1 MHVTREI
8 AKGIHWVG
16 GSDRRL
22 ERFENMFPLPNGVA
36 YNAWVI
42 LDEKTALVD
51 TVDASIGQQ
60 FMENILHVLNGR
72 PLDYL
77 VINHMEPDHCA
88 NIDEILRRFP
98 NVQLVGNPK
107 THVFFKQFY
116 PTPPAYHALE
126 IKEGDT
132 LPLGTHTLRFIMA
145 PMVHWPEVMMT
156 YEESEAVLFAADA
169 FGTFGALPG
178 NLFADEVDF
187 ENLFLDDAR
196 RYYANIV
203 GRYGAQVQ
211 AALKKLAGTDI
222 RMICPLHGPM
232 WRKDLSYLLGLYDKW
247 SRYEPEKK
255 GVVIAYGSMYGNTE
269 NAVNALAFRLGER
282 GVTDMR
288 IHDVSKS
295 HPSYIISD
303 FWKYSHLVLAAPT
316 YNLGL
321 YLPMHALLHETAC
334 LGLKNRHVA
343 LIGNHTWSSAGLKGL
358 QEYVAGMKNMTV
370 LGEPMDLRSALRPDS
385 GPALDTL
392 ADVIANSVLAQ

>member
-8 AKGIHWVG
+8 ARGIHWVG
-16 GSDRRL
+16 SSDRRL

-42 LDEKTALVD
+42 LDEKTAVVD

-60 FMENILHVLNGR
+60 FMENITHVLNGR

-77 VINHMEPDHCA
+77 IINHMEPDHCA
-88 NIDEILRRFP
+88 NIDEILRRWP
-98 NVQLVGNPK
+98 DVQLVGNPK

-116 PTPPAYHALE
+116 PTPPAYNALE

-132 LPLGTHTLRFIMA
+132 LPLGTHTLRFVMA

-156 YEESEAVLFAADA
+156 YEESERVLFAADA

-178 NLFADEVDF
+178 NCSRTRWISRICSSMTRAATMQHCGPVW
-187 ENLFLDDAR
+187 R
-196 RYYANIV
+196 P
-203 GRYGAQVQ
+203 GAG
-211 AALKKLAGTDI
+211 ALKKLAGTDI

-232 WRKDLSYLLGLYDKW
+232 WRKNLSYLLDLYDKW

-255 GVVIAYGSMYGNTE
+255 GVVLAYGSMYGNTE

-288 IHDVSKS
+288 MHDVSKS
-295 HPSYIISD
+295 HPSYVISD

-316 YNLGL
+316 YNMGL
-321 YLPMHALLHETAC
+321 YLPMHALLHEAAC
-334 LGLKNRHVA
+334 LGLKNRHVT

-358 QEYVAGMKNMTV
+358 QEYVTGMKDMTV

-385 GPALDTL
+385 GAALDAL
-392 ADVIANSVLAQ
+392 ADAIAASVLEK